1 MTKTYVLSAE
11 KVRKQAYCMPLA
23 APSYGRIP
31 LQILDRES
39 LAVSY
44 RTDLDKARS
53 LVPEPLEVED
63 PVVTLTFL
71 YMVIPGIGSYHEVS
85 QSIAAKF
92 RGEAISFRPTM
103 FVESAAALLSGRDVW
118 GLPKKWGQPRLTVNN
133 GTYMGS
139 LHVDDVLVARAT
151 MGYRYE
157 TLDLVEAHRAQTTPC
172 AALKIVPHVD
182 GSPRILE
189 LVRFGYTDVKMRGAW
204 NGPTALELHPH
215 ALAPLADLPVR
226 EIVSSSH
233 TFYDAVLPQGE
244 VIHDYLAM

>member
-1 MTKTYVLSAE
+1 MTKNYILSAE
-11 KVRKQAYCMPLA
+11 RVRKQAYCIPLA
-23 APSYGRIP
+23 SPSYAPLP

-63 PVVTLTFL
+63 PIVTLTFL
-71 YMVIPGIGSYHEVS
+71 YMVLPGLGNYYEVS

-103 FVESAAALLSGRDVW
+103 FAESIPAIMIGREIW
-118 GLPKKWGQPRLTVNN
+118 GLPKKWGQPKLAVNN
-133 GTYMGS
+133 GTYMGT
-139 LHVDDVLVARAT
+139 LRFDDVLVARAT

-157 TLDLVEAHRAQTTPC
+157 TLDLSEAHRAQMTPC
-172 AALKIVPHVD
+172 AVLKIIPHVD
-182 GSPRILE
+182 GSPRVIE
-189 LVRFGYTDVKMRGAW
+189 LVRFGYSEIKMRGAW
-204 NGPTALELHPH
+204 NGPTALELRPH

-233 TFYDAVLPQGE
+233 TFYDAILPQGE